1 MKRGF
6 EMAEWICLASKSCNS
21 ESAESRK
28 NTDVCSACIQE
39 SSSQVRATAD
49 TKHDAWHKNKLH
61 HFLIHLQESSTSL
74 CNNLSL
80 LPALAATD
88 CPQLQTGCCRCFST
102 HTPSLF
108 FLLRG
113 FVVVFFVWFNHFIL
127 SPFQC
132 SQNRKQS
139 RVSHSHIQQHKWHQF
154 SPTSHHWRR
163 VRAHTWPV
171 SRPTLVSAHLCIS
184 GFSGIVI
191 KNGAR
196 FVYLYLKLLNN
207 KKKTNYS
214 AKTAHSLFFFVSLSF
229 HWTLTAD

>member
-113 FVVVFFVWFNHFIL
+113 FVVFFFLFDLIISFFHL
-127 SPFQC
+127 S
-132 SQNRKQS
+132 NAVKTES
-139 RVSHSHIQQHKWHQF
+139 RAGCHI
-154 SPTSHHWRR
+154 PTSNNTNGTSSLPP
-163 VRAHTWPV
+163 HTTGEGSV
-171 SRPTLVSAHLCIS
+171 PTPDPSAGPL
-184 GFSGIVI
+184 
-191 KNGAR
+191 
-196 FVYLYLKLLNN
+196 
-207 KKKTNYS
+207 
-214 AKTAHSLFFFVSLSF
+214 
-229 HWTLTAD
+229 